1 MSMIPGSGSKEFYD
15 SIPKGEPVKNIYDD
29 DSKTFA
35 STLLFSIP
43 ATASIINCSLPLTMG
58 RN

>member
-1 MSMIPGSGSKEFYD
+1 MSMIPGNGSKEFYD

-35 STLLFSIP
+35 STDKE
-43 ATASIINCSLPLTMG
+43 T
-58 RN
+58 